1 MDPDAPWQGSPK
13 AAPGKA
19 VEAERD
25 AASRSYVQRNGKT
38 GTVDAKGRVRRSR
51 NCRRQ
56 PGGTRVAHQ
65 GLLRVKLTRSP
76 CRPLFAHSCR
86 PHGLIPPR
94 EYLCR
99 TVAPQGRNAR
109 IGSFELLGFLLRR
122 FRMQAGYDRHRAPQL
137 QIGCLLIEPKLHRPV
152 NRALLV

>member
-38 GTVDAKGRVRRSR
+38 GTVDAKGRARRSR

-76 CRPLFAHSCR
+76 CRRGMAAICVR
-86 PHGLIPPR
+86 R
-94 EYLCR
+94 EK
-99 TVAPQGRNAR
+99 A
-109 IGSFELLGFLLRR
+109 
-122 FRMQAGYDRHRAPQL
+122 
-137 QIGCLLIEPKLHRPV
+137 
-152 NRALLV
+152 ALSSG

>member
-19 VEAERD
+19 VEAEHD

-38 GTVDAKGRVRRSR
+38 GTVDAKGRARRSR

-65 GLLRVKLTRSP
+65 
-76 CRPLFAHSCR
+76 
-86 PHGLIPPR
+86 PPR
-94 EYLCR
+94 RLQ
-99 TVAPQGRNAR
+99 P
-109 IGSFELLGFLLRR
+109 
-122 FRMQAGYDRHRAPQL
+122 RH
-137 QIGCLLIEPKLHRPV
+137 GEPPV
-152 NRALLV
+152 NRLAAESGDDDAQQMISLSRRPRRSASLRAEISKAASAGMTRMHL

>member
-38 GTVDAKGRVRRSR
+38 GTVDAKGRARRSR

-65 GLLRVKLTRSP
+65 GLLRVKINPFAVPSGNGRYLRKRDVEAMSRIDVKRSSEMATDLGGVPPVRSP
-76 CRPLFAHSCR
+76 PITSRGLRYAETSSCR
-86 PHGLIPPR
+86 L
-94 EYLCR
+94 
-99 TVAPQGRNAR
+99 V
-109 IGSFELLGFLLRR
+109 GSKCLRH
-122 FRMQAGYDRHRAPQL
+122 D
-137 QIGCLLIEPKLHRPV
+137 
-152 NRALLV
+152 

>member
-38 GTVDAKGRVRRSR
+38 GTVDAKGRARRSR

-65 GLLRVKLTRSP
+65 GLLRVKLPVR
-76 CRPLFAHSCR
+76 RAVGEWPLFAHS
-86 PHGLIPPR
+86 
-94 EYLCR
+94 
-99 TVAPQGRNAR
+99 GRLE
-109 IGSFELLGFLLRR
+109 ST
-122 FRMQAGYDRHRAPQL
+122 
-137 QIGCLLIEPKLHRPV
+137 
-152 NRALLV
+152 